1 MQQSSVLCREVD
13 EETRGNASL
22 DAPAVGDEGLE
33 GWRERCVRGGEDEH
47 HVPMD
52 VLGEKGGGGERC
64 RDNYPA
70 HDAGDD

>member
-1 MQQSSVLCREVD
+1 
-13 EETRGNASL
+13 L